1 MKPLRRTV
9 KVIVLAFGMLSCIA
23 GLSASPRD
31 DLSSPSQEV
40 RDAAA
45 KILRETYK
53 PPPATNWDALVRA
66 LELGTKRSVI
76 EAQLR
81 SSNLVVGGGV
91 GIGKI
96 AYGLDDRWVLE
107 CSFTNF
113 LSGVA
118 NSALAHVALREQLH
132 HVWVEP
138 ATNFTGVWRTYW
150 VNGQPSDEFHYQD
163 GRQEGVMTT
172 FYPDGSKVGSVLLH
186 NGVSEG
192 EETTYYP
199 SGKIYYK
206 GTYRAGKQ
214 VGTWVW
220 YNEDGSVQSKK
231 DYTKK

>member
-1 MKPLRRTV
+1 MKPLGKTV
-9 KVIVLAFGMLSCIA
+9 RVMTVATGVISCIA
-23 GLSASPRD
+23 SLSASPLD
-31 DLSSPSQEV
+31 DLSSPSQET

-45 KILRETYK
+45 KTLRETYQ
-53 PPPATNWDALVRA
+53 PPPATNWNSLLKA

-96 AYGLDDRWVLE
+96 VYGLDDRWALE
-107 CSFTNF
+107 CSFTNNAA
-113 LSGVA
+113 GVS
-118 NSALAHVALREQLH
+118 NSALAHVALKEQLR

-138 ATNFTGVWRTYW
+138 STNFTGVWRTYW
-150 VNGQPSDEFHYQD
+150 VNGQPSHEFHYQN
-163 GRQEGVMTT
+163 GHREGIMTT

-186 NGVSEG
+186 NGVPEG

-199 SGKIYYK
+199 SGKIFYK
-206 GTYRAGKQ
+206 GTYRAGAQ

-220 YNEDGSVQSKK
+220 YNEDGSVQSKR